1 MSDIYEKFNSIW
13 DSLKGN
19 DFMENQC
26 ILATLIDYIAGQDNR
41 KGYEMIEEMLP
52 ILKQVG
58 DEMGVAV

>member
-1 MSDIYEKFNSIW
+1 MFEKFNSIW
-13 DSLKGN
+13 DSLKDN

-52 ILKQVG
+52 ILKLVG